1 MGKLL
6 SMTGYGSA
14 KGSVEGQEITV
25 ELKSV
30 NNRYLDC
37 SVRLPRN
44 FLFAE
49 DTVKQAVSAGVSRG
63 KVDVF
68 VSAQASQDSG
78 TVVSV
83 NEELARG
90 YRDAVAHIAE
100 TLGLESGLNAFSLA
114 RFPDVLTVERRELD
128 KDKAA
133 AALSEITAKAVEEFN
148 AMREREGERLRRDML
163 GKLETIEGL
172 VSVVEE
178 RSPQTVKE
186 YRERLEARLRD
197 ILADR
202 SLDEQRVITEAAI
215 FADRAAVDEITR
227 KSIDDPMCIGYF
239 IDNELAFGGIVKAVF
254 GAEPDQPA
262 KLEFVKDLKAKYG
275 TIEALN
281 KVWDTSYADWDGLLQ
296 SKAMPEGK
304 GFRKDADA
312 FNNKFIE
319 RYFELSRKGIKSLAP
334 HRLYLGCRFVGFRH
348 AEAVRRI
355 AAKYSDVISINSYHN
370 SIANVSPDQ
379 FFGKPMLI
387 GEFHFGTY
395 DRGMFAPSLCPVGT
409 QQERATSYMR
419 FVQGALTQPHLV
431 GTHYFQFRDQ
441 PLTGRWDGE
450 GYQIGFVDVADTP
463 YRELCESA
471 RETGEH
477 MYQYRLNGKAVN
489 DMK

>member
-14 KGSVEGQEITV
+14 KGSVEGQEIAV

-37 SVRLPRN
+37 SIRLPRN

-90 YRDAVAHIAE
+90 YRDAVARIAE

-114 RFPDVLTVERRELD
+114 RFPDVLTVERCELD

-133 AALSEITAKAVEEFN
+133 AALSDITAKAVEEFN

-215 FADRAAVDEITR
+215 FADRTAVDEETVRLRSHIAQFRTMLEEGSPIGR
-227 KSIDDPMCIGYF
+227 KMDFLVQEFNRESNTIGSKCS
-239 IDNELAFGGIVKAVF
+239 DASLAKVV
-254 GAEPDQPA
+254 
-262 KLEFVKDLKAKYG
+262 VDLKSE
-275 TIEALN
+275 IE
-281 KVWDTSYADWDGLLQ
+281 KIREQLQ
-296 SKAMPEGK
+296 
-304 GFRKDADA
+304 
-312 FNNKFIE
+312 
-319 RYFELSRKGIKSLAP
+319 
-334 HRLYLGCRFVGFRH
+334 
-348 AEAVRRI
+348 
-355 AAKYSDVISINSYHN
+355 
-370 SIANVSPDQ
+370 NV
-379 FFGKPMLI
+379 
-387 GEFHFGTY
+387 E
-395 DRGMFAPSLCPVGT
+395 
-409 QQERATSYMR
+409 
-419 FVQGALTQPHLV
+419 
-431 GTHYFQFRDQ
+431 
-441 PLTGRWDGE
+441 
-450 GYQIGFVDVADTP
+450 
-463 YRELCESA
+463 
-471 RETGEH
+471 
-477 MYQYRLNGKAVN
+477 
-489 DMK
+489 

>member
-90 YRDAVAHIAE
+90 YRDAVARIAE

-215 FADRAAVDEITR
+215 FADRTAVDEETVRLRSHIAQFRTMLEEGSPIGR
-227 KSIDDPMCIGYF
+227 KMDFLVQEFNRESNTIGSKCS
-239 IDNELAFGGIVKAVF
+239 DTSLAKVV
-254 GAEPDQPA
+254 
-262 KLEFVKDLKAKYG
+262 VDLKSE
-275 TIEALN
+275 IE
-281 KVWDTSYADWDGLLQ
+281 KIREQLQ
-296 SKAMPEGK
+296 
-304 GFRKDADA
+304 
-312 FNNKFIE
+312 
-319 RYFELSRKGIKSLAP
+319 
-334 HRLYLGCRFVGFRH
+334 
-348 AEAVRRI
+348 
-355 AAKYSDVISINSYHN
+355 
-370 SIANVSPDQ
+370 NV
-379 FFGKPMLI
+379 
-387 GEFHFGTY
+387 E
-395 DRGMFAPSLCPVGT
+395 
-409 QQERATSYMR
+409 
-419 FVQGALTQPHLV
+419 
-431 GTHYFQFRDQ
+431 
-441 PLTGRWDGE
+441 
-450 GYQIGFVDVADTP
+450 
-463 YRELCESA
+463 
-471 RETGEH
+471 
-477 MYQYRLNGKAVN
+477 
-489 DMK
+489 

>member
-90 YRDAVAHIAE
+90 YRDAVARIAE

-114 RFPDVLTVERRELD
+114 RFPDVLTVERRELN

-148 AMREREGERLRRDML
+148 DMREREGERLRRDML

-215 FADRAAVDEITR
+215 FADRTAVDEETVRLRSHIAQFRTMLEEGSPIGR
-227 KSIDDPMCIGYF
+227 KMDFLVQEFNRESNTIGSKCS
-239 IDNELAFGGIVKAVF
+239 DASLAKVV
-254 GAEPDQPA
+254 
-262 KLEFVKDLKAKYG
+262 VDLKSE
-275 TIEALN
+275 IE
-281 KVWDTSYADWDGLLQ
+281 KIREQLQ
-296 SKAMPEGK
+296 
-304 GFRKDADA
+304 
-312 FNNKFIE
+312 
-319 RYFELSRKGIKSLAP
+319 
-334 HRLYLGCRFVGFRH
+334 
-348 AEAVRRI
+348 
-355 AAKYSDVISINSYHN
+355 
-370 SIANVSPDQ
+370 NV
-379 FFGKPMLI
+379 
-387 GEFHFGTY
+387 E
-395 DRGMFAPSLCPVGT
+395 
-409 QQERATSYMR
+409 
-419 FVQGALTQPHLV
+419 
-431 GTHYFQFRDQ
+431 
-441 PLTGRWDGE
+441 
-450 GYQIGFVDVADTP
+450 
-463 YRELCESA
+463 
-471 RETGEH
+471 
-477 MYQYRLNGKAVN
+477 
-489 DMK
+489 

>member
-90 YRDAVAHIAE
+90 YRDAVARIAE

-114 RFPDVLTVERRELD
+114 RFPDVLTVERRELN

-215 FADRAAVDEITR
+215 FADRTAVDEETVRLRSHIAQFRTMLEEGSPIGR
-227 KSIDDPMCIGYF
+227 KMDFLVQEFNRESNTIGSKCS
-239 IDNELAFGGIVKAVF
+239 DASLA
-254 GAEPDQPA
+254 
-262 KLEFVKDLKAKYG
+262 
-275 TIEALN
+275 
-281 KVWDTSYADWDGLLQ
+281 KVVVDLQ
-296 SKAMPEGK
+296 SE
-304 GFRKDADA
+304 
-312 FNNKFIE
+312 IE
-319 RYFELSRKGIKSLAP
+319 KIREQLQ
-334 HRLYLGCRFVGFRH
+334 
-348 AEAVRRI
+348 
-355 AAKYSDVISINSYHN
+355 
-370 SIANVSPDQ
+370 NV
-379 FFGKPMLI
+379 
-387 GEFHFGTY
+387 E
-395 DRGMFAPSLCPVGT
+395 
-409 QQERATSYMR
+409 
-419 FVQGALTQPHLV
+419 
-431 GTHYFQFRDQ
+431 
-441 PLTGRWDGE
+441 
-450 GYQIGFVDVADTP
+450 
-463 YRELCESA
+463 
-471 RETGEH
+471 
-477 MYQYRLNGKAVN
+477 
-489 DMK
+489 

>member
-90 YRDAVAHIAE
+90 YRDAVARIAE

-172 VSVVEE
+172 VFVVEE

-215 FADRAAVDEITR
+215 FADRTAVDEETVRLRSHIAQFRTMLEEGSPIGR
-227 KSIDDPMCIGYF
+227 KMDFLVQEFNRESNTIGSKCS
-239 IDNELAFGGIVKAVF
+239 DASLAKVV
-254 GAEPDQPA
+254 
-262 KLEFVKDLKAKYG
+262 VDLKSE
-275 TIEALN
+275 IE
-281 KVWDTSYADWDGLLQ
+281 KIREQLQ
-296 SKAMPEGK
+296 
-304 GFRKDADA
+304 
-312 FNNKFIE
+312 
-319 RYFELSRKGIKSLAP
+319 
-334 HRLYLGCRFVGFRH
+334 
-348 AEAVRRI
+348 
-355 AAKYSDVISINSYHN
+355 
-370 SIANVSPDQ
+370 NV
-379 FFGKPMLI
+379 
-387 GEFHFGTY
+387 E
-395 DRGMFAPSLCPVGT
+395 
-409 QQERATSYMR
+409 
-419 FVQGALTQPHLV
+419 
-431 GTHYFQFRDQ
+431 
-441 PLTGRWDGE
+441 
-450 GYQIGFVDVADTP
+450 
-463 YRELCESA
+463 
-471 RETGEH
+471 
-477 MYQYRLNGKAVN
+477 
-489 DMK
+489 

>member
-90 YRDAVAHIAE
+90 YRDAVARIAG

-215 FADRAAVDEITR
+215 FADRTAVDEETVRLRSHIAQFRTMLEEGSPIGR
-227 KSIDDPMCIGYF
+227 KMDFLVQEFNRESNTIGSKCS
-239 IDNELAFGGIVKAVF
+239 DASLAKVV
-254 GAEPDQPA
+254 
-262 KLEFVKDLKAKYG
+262 VDLKSE
-275 TIEALN
+275 IE
-281 KVWDTSYADWDGLLQ
+281 KIREQLQ
-296 SKAMPEGK
+296 
-304 GFRKDADA
+304 
-312 FNNKFIE
+312 
-319 RYFELSRKGIKSLAP
+319 
-334 HRLYLGCRFVGFRH
+334 
-348 AEAVRRI
+348 
-355 AAKYSDVISINSYHN
+355 
-370 SIANVSPDQ
+370 NV
-379 FFGKPMLI
+379 
-387 GEFHFGTY
+387 E
-395 DRGMFAPSLCPVGT
+395 
-409 QQERATSYMR
+409 
-419 FVQGALTQPHLV
+419 
-431 GTHYFQFRDQ
+431 
-441 PLTGRWDGE
+441 
-450 GYQIGFVDVADTP
+450 
-463 YRELCESA
+463 
-471 RETGEH
+471 
-477 MYQYRLNGKAVN
+477 
-489 DMK
+489 

>member
-49 DTVKQAVSAGVSRG
+49 DAVKQAVSADVSRG

-148 AMREREGERLRRDML
+148 AMREREGERLRRDMI

-215 FADRAAVDEITR
+215 FADRTAVDEETVRLRSHIAQFRTMLEEGSPIGR
-227 KSIDDPMCIGYF
+227 KMDFLVQEFNRESNTIGSKCS
-239 IDNELAFGGIVKAVF
+239 DASLAKVV
-254 GAEPDQPA
+254 
-262 KLEFVKDLKAKYG
+262 VDLKSE
-275 TIEALN
+275 IE
-281 KVWDTSYADWDGLLQ
+281 KIREQLQ
-296 SKAMPEGK
+296 
-304 GFRKDADA
+304 
-312 FNNKFIE
+312 
-319 RYFELSRKGIKSLAP
+319 
-334 HRLYLGCRFVGFRH
+334 
-348 AEAVRRI
+348 
-355 AAKYSDVISINSYHN
+355 
-370 SIANVSPDQ
+370 NV
-379 FFGKPMLI
+379 
-387 GEFHFGTY
+387 E
-395 DRGMFAPSLCPVGT
+395 
-409 QQERATSYMR
+409 
-419 FVQGALTQPHLV
+419 
-431 GTHYFQFRDQ
+431 
-441 PLTGRWDGE
+441 
-450 GYQIGFVDVADTP
+450 
-463 YRELCESA
+463 
-471 RETGEH
+471 
-477 MYQYRLNGKAVN
+477 
-489 DMK
+489 

>member
-215 FADRAAVDEITR
+215 FADRTAVDEETVRLRSHIAQFRTMLEEGSPIGR
-227 KSIDDPMCIGYF
+227 KMDFLVQEFNRESNTIGSKCS
-239 IDNELAFGGIVKAVF
+239 DASLAKVV
-254 GAEPDQPA
+254 
-262 KLEFVKDLKAKYG
+262 VDLKSE
-275 TIEALN
+275 IE
-281 KVWDTSYADWDGLLQ
+281 K
-296 SKAMPEGK
+296 
-304 GFRKDADA
+304 
-312 FNNKFIE
+312 I
-319 RYFELSRKGIKSLAP
+319 
-334 HRLYLGCRFVGFRH
+334 
-348 AEAVRRI
+348 
-355 AAKYSDVISINSYHN
+355 
-370 SIANVSPDQ
+370 
-379 FFGKPMLI
+379 
-387 GEFHFGTY
+387 
-395 DRGMFAPSLCPVGT
+395 
-409 QQERATSYMR
+409 
-419 FVQGALTQPHLV
+419 
-431 GTHYFQFRDQ
+431 
-441 PLTGRWDGE
+441 
-450 GYQIGFVDVADTP
+450 
-463 YRELCESA
+463 REQL
-471 RETGEH
+471 
-477 MYQYRLNGKAVN
+477 
-489 DMK
+489 

>member
-68 VSAQASQDSG
+68 VSAQASQDSE

-90 YRDAVAHIAE
+90 YRDAVARIAE

-133 AALSEITAKAVEEFN
+133 AALSEITVKAVEEFN

-215 FADRAAVDEITR
+215 FADRTAVDEETVRLRSHIAQFRTMLEEGSPIGR
-227 KSIDDPMCIGYF
+227 KMDFLVQEFNRESNTIGSKCS
-239 IDNELAFGGIVKAVF
+239 DASLAKVV
-254 GAEPDQPA
+254 
-262 KLEFVKDLKAKYG
+262 VDLKSE
-275 TIEALN
+275 IE
-281 KVWDTSYADWDGLLQ
+281 KIREQLQ
-296 SKAMPEGK
+296 
-304 GFRKDADA
+304 
-312 FNNKFIE
+312 
-319 RYFELSRKGIKSLAP
+319 
-334 HRLYLGCRFVGFRH
+334 
-348 AEAVRRI
+348 
-355 AAKYSDVISINSYHN
+355 
-370 SIANVSPDQ
+370 NV
-379 FFGKPMLI
+379 
-387 GEFHFGTY
+387 E
-395 DRGMFAPSLCPVGT
+395 
-409 QQERATSYMR
+409 
-419 FVQGALTQPHLV
+419 
-431 GTHYFQFRDQ
+431 
-441 PLTGRWDGE
+441 
-450 GYQIGFVDVADTP
+450 
-463 YRELCESA
+463 
-471 RETGEH
+471 
-477 MYQYRLNGKAVN
+477 
-489 DMK
+489 

>member
-83 NEELARG
+83 NEELAIG

-148 AMREREGERLRRDML
+148 AMREREGERLRRDMI

-172 VSVVEE
+172 VSVVEK

-215 FADRAAVDEITR
+215 FADRTAVDEETVRLRSHIAQFRTMLEEGSPIGR
-227 KSIDDPMCIGYF
+227 KMDFLVQEFNRESNTIGSKCS
-239 IDNELAFGGIVKAVF
+239 DASLAKVV
-254 GAEPDQPA
+254 
-262 KLEFVKDLKAKYG
+262 VDLKSE
-275 TIEALN
+275 IE
-281 KVWDTSYADWDGLLQ
+281 KIREQLQ
-296 SKAMPEGK
+296 
-304 GFRKDADA
+304 
-312 FNNKFIE
+312 
-319 RYFELSRKGIKSLAP
+319 
-334 HRLYLGCRFVGFRH
+334 
-348 AEAVRRI
+348 
-355 AAKYSDVISINSYHN
+355 
-370 SIANVSPDQ
+370 NV
-379 FFGKPMLI
+379 
-387 GEFHFGTY
+387 E
-395 DRGMFAPSLCPVGT
+395 
-409 QQERATSYMR
+409 
-419 FVQGALTQPHLV
+419 
-431 GTHYFQFRDQ
+431 
-441 PLTGRWDGE
+441 
-450 GYQIGFVDVADTP
+450 
-463 YRELCESA
+463 
-471 RETGEH
+471 
-477 MYQYRLNGKAVN
+477 
-489 DMK
+489 

>member
-37 SVRLPRN
+37 SIRLPRN

-90 YRDAVAHIAE
+90 YRDAVARIAE
-100 TLGLESGLNAFSLA
+100 MLGLESGLNAFSLA

-215 FADRAAVDEITR
+215 FADRTAVDEETVRLRSHIAQFRTMLEEGSPIGR
-227 KSIDDPMCIGYF
+227 KMDFLVQEFNRESNTIGSKCSAAS
-239 IDNELAFGGIVKAVF
+239 LAKVV
-254 GAEPDQPA
+254 
-262 KLEFVKDLKAKYG
+262 VDLKSE
-275 TIEALN
+275 IE
-281 KVWDTSYADWDGLLQ
+281 KIREQLQ
-296 SKAMPEGK
+296 
-304 GFRKDADA
+304 
-312 FNNKFIE
+312 
-319 RYFELSRKGIKSLAP
+319 
-334 HRLYLGCRFVGFRH
+334 
-348 AEAVRRI
+348 
-355 AAKYSDVISINSYHN
+355 
-370 SIANVSPDQ
+370 NV
-379 FFGKPMLI
+379 
-387 GEFHFGTY
+387 E
-395 DRGMFAPSLCPVGT
+395 
-409 QQERATSYMR
+409 
-419 FVQGALTQPHLV
+419 
-431 GTHYFQFRDQ
+431 
-441 PLTGRWDGE
+441 
-450 GYQIGFVDVADTP
+450 
-463 YRELCESA
+463 
-471 RETGEH
+471 
-477 MYQYRLNGKAVN
+477 
-489 DMK
+489 

>member
-68 VSAQASQDSG
+68 VSAQASQESG

-90 YRDAVAHIAE
+90 YRDAVARIAE

-215 FADRAAVDEITR
+215 FTDRTAVDEETVRLRSHIAQFRTMLEEGSPIGR
-227 KSIDDPMCIGYF
+227 KMDFLVQEFNRESNTIGSKCS
-239 IDNELAFGGIVKAVF
+239 DASLAKVV
-254 GAEPDQPA
+254 
-262 KLEFVKDLKAKYG
+262 VDLKSE
-275 TIEALN
+275 IE
-281 KVWDTSYADWDGLLQ
+281 KIREQLQ
-296 SKAMPEGK
+296 
-304 GFRKDADA
+304 
-312 FNNKFIE
+312 
-319 RYFELSRKGIKSLAP
+319 
-334 HRLYLGCRFVGFRH
+334 
-348 AEAVRRI
+348 
-355 AAKYSDVISINSYHN
+355 
-370 SIANVSPDQ
+370 NV
-379 FFGKPMLI
+379 
-387 GEFHFGTY
+387 E
-395 DRGMFAPSLCPVGT
+395 
-409 QQERATSYMR
+409 
-419 FVQGALTQPHLV
+419 
-431 GTHYFQFRDQ
+431 
-441 PLTGRWDGE
+441 
-450 GYQIGFVDVADTP
+450 
-463 YRELCESA
+463 
-471 RETGEH
+471 
-477 MYQYRLNGKAVN
+477 
-489 DMK
+489 

>member
-90 YRDAVAHIAE
+90 YHDAVARIAE

-215 FADRAAVDEITR
+215 FADRTAVDEETVRLRSHIAQFRTMLEEGSPIGR
-227 KSIDDPMCIGYF
+227 KMDFLVQEFNRESNTIGSKCS
-239 IDNELAFGGIVKAVF
+239 DASLAKVV
-254 GAEPDQPA
+254 
-262 KLEFVKDLKAKYG
+262 VDLKSE
-275 TIEALN
+275 IE
-281 KVWDTSYADWDGLLQ
+281 KIREQLQ
-296 SKAMPEGK
+296 
-304 GFRKDADA
+304 
-312 FNNKFIE
+312 
-319 RYFELSRKGIKSLAP
+319 
-334 HRLYLGCRFVGFRH
+334 
-348 AEAVRRI
+348 
-355 AAKYSDVISINSYHN
+355 
-370 SIANVSPDQ
+370 NV
-379 FFGKPMLI
+379 
-387 GEFHFGTY
+387 E
-395 DRGMFAPSLCPVGT
+395 
-409 QQERATSYMR
+409 
-419 FVQGALTQPHLV
+419 
-431 GTHYFQFRDQ
+431 
-441 PLTGRWDGE
+441 
-450 GYQIGFVDVADTP
+450 
-463 YRELCESA
+463 
-471 RETGEH
+471 
-477 MYQYRLNGKAVN
+477 
-489 DMK
+489 

>member
-1 MGKLL
+1 MVK
-6 SMTGYGSA
+6 SMTGYGRA
-14 KGSVEGQEITV
+14 EETVNGCTITV
-25 ELKSV
+25 ELRSV

-90 YRDAVAHIAE
+90 YRDAVARIAE
-100 TLGLESGLNAFSLA
+100 TLGLEIGLNAFSLA

-215 FADRAAVDEITR
+215 FADRTAVDEETVRLRSHIAQFRTMLEEGSPIGR
-227 KSIDDPMCIGYF
+227 KMDFLVQEFNRESNTIGSKCS
-239 IDNELAFGGIVKAVF
+239 DASLAKVV
-254 GAEPDQPA
+254 
-262 KLEFVKDLKAKYG
+262 VDLKSE
-275 TIEALN
+275 IE
-281 KVWDTSYADWDGLLQ
+281 KIREQLQ
-296 SKAMPEGK
+296 
-304 GFRKDADA
+304 
-312 FNNKFIE
+312 
-319 RYFELSRKGIKSLAP
+319 
-334 HRLYLGCRFVGFRH
+334 
-348 AEAVRRI
+348 
-355 AAKYSDVISINSYHN
+355 
-370 SIANVSPDQ
+370 NV
-379 FFGKPMLI
+379 
-387 GEFHFGTY
+387 E
-395 DRGMFAPSLCPVGT
+395 
-409 QQERATSYMR
+409 
-419 FVQGALTQPHLV
+419 
-431 GTHYFQFRDQ
+431 
-441 PLTGRWDGE
+441 
-450 GYQIGFVDVADTP
+450 
-463 YRELCESA
+463 
-471 RETGEH
+471 
-477 MYQYRLNGKAVN
+477 
-489 DMK
+489 

>member
-90 YRDAVAHIAE
+90 YRDAVARIAE

-186 YRERLEARLRD
+186 YRERLESRLRD

-215 FADRAAVDEITR
+215 FADRTAVDEETVRLRSHIAQFRTMLEEGSPIGR
-227 KSIDDPMCIGYF
+227 KMDFLVQEFNRESNTIGSKCS
-239 IDNELAFGGIVKAVF
+239 DASLAKVV
-254 GAEPDQPA
+254 
-262 KLEFVKDLKAKYG
+262 VDLKSE
-275 TIEALN
+275 IE
-281 KVWDTSYADWDGLLQ
+281 KIREQLQ
-296 SKAMPEGK
+296 
-304 GFRKDADA
+304 
-312 FNNKFIE
+312 
-319 RYFELSRKGIKSLAP
+319 
-334 HRLYLGCRFVGFRH
+334 
-348 AEAVRRI
+348 
-355 AAKYSDVISINSYHN
+355 
-370 SIANVSPDQ
+370 NV
-379 FFGKPMLI
+379 
-387 GEFHFGTY
+387 E
-395 DRGMFAPSLCPVGT
+395 
-409 QQERATSYMR
+409 
-419 FVQGALTQPHLV
+419 
-431 GTHYFQFRDQ
+431 
-441 PLTGRWDGE
+441 
-450 GYQIGFVDVADTP
+450 
-463 YRELCESA
+463 
-471 RETGEH
+471 
-477 MYQYRLNGKAVN
+477 
-489 DMK
+489 

>member
-83 NEELARG
+83 NEDLARG
-90 YRDAVAHIAE
+90 YRDAVSHIAE
-100 TLGLESGLNAFSLA
+100 TLGLESGLNAFNIA

-215 FADRAAVDEITR
+215 FADRTAVDEETVRLRSHIAQFRTMLEEGSPIGR
-227 KSIDDPMCIGYF
+227 KMDFLVQEFNRESNTIGSKCS
-239 IDNELAFGGIVKAVF
+239 DASLAKVV
-254 GAEPDQPA
+254 
-262 KLEFVKDLKAKYG
+262 VDLKSE
-275 TIEALN
+275 IE
-281 KVWDTSYADWDGLLQ
+281 KIREQLQ
-296 SKAMPEGK
+296 
-304 GFRKDADA
+304 
-312 FNNKFIE
+312 
-319 RYFELSRKGIKSLAP
+319 
-334 HRLYLGCRFVGFRH
+334 
-348 AEAVRRI
+348 
-355 AAKYSDVISINSYHN
+355 
-370 SIANVSPDQ
+370 NV
-379 FFGKPMLI
+379 
-387 GEFHFGTY
+387 E
-395 DRGMFAPSLCPVGT
+395 
-409 QQERATSYMR
+409 
-419 FVQGALTQPHLV
+419 
-431 GTHYFQFRDQ
+431 
-441 PLTGRWDGE
+441 
-450 GYQIGFVDVADTP
+450 
-463 YRELCESA
+463 
-471 RETGEH
+471 
-477 MYQYRLNGKAVN
+477 
-489 DMK
+489 

>member
-90 YRDAVAHIAE
+90 YRDAVARIAE

-215 FADRAAVDEITR
+215 FADRTAVDEETVRLRSHIAQFRTMLEEGSPIGR
-227 KSIDDPMCIGYF
+227 KMDFLVQEFNRESNTIGSKCS
-239 IDNELAFGGIVKAVF
+239 DASLAKVV
-254 GAEPDQPA
+254 
-262 KLEFVKDLKAKYG
+262 VDLKSE
-275 TIEALN
+275 IE
-281 KVWDTSYADWDGLLQ
+281 KIREQLQ
-296 SKAMPEGK
+296 
-304 GFRKDADA
+304 
-312 FNNKFIE
+312 
-319 RYFELSRKGIKSLAP
+319 
-334 HRLYLGCRFVGFRH
+334 
-348 AEAVRRI
+348 
-355 AAKYSDVISINSYHN
+355 
-370 SIANVSPDQ
+370 NVD
-379 FFGKPMLI
+379 
-387 GEFHFGTY
+387 
-395 DRGMFAPSLCPVGT
+395 
-409 QQERATSYMR
+409 
-419 FVQGALTQPHLV
+419 
-431 GTHYFQFRDQ
+431 
-441 PLTGRWDGE
+441 
-450 GYQIGFVDVADTP
+450 
-463 YRELCESA
+463 
-471 RETGEH
+471 
-477 MYQYRLNGKAVN
+477 
-489 DMK
+489 

>member
-37 SVRLPRN
+37 SVKLPRN

-83 NEELARG
+83 YEELARG
-90 YRDAVAHIAE
+90 YRDAVARIAE
-100 TLGLESGLNAFSLA
+100 TLGLESGLSAFSLA

-215 FADRAAVDEITR
+215 FADRTAVDEETVRLRSHIAQFRTMLEEGSPIGR
-227 KSIDDPMCIGYF
+227 KMDFLVQEFNRESNTIGSKCS
-239 IDNELAFGGIVKAVF
+239 DASLAKVV
-254 GAEPDQPA
+254 
-262 KLEFVKDLKAKYG
+262 VDLKSE
-275 TIEALN
+275 IE
-281 KVWDTSYADWDGLLQ
+281 KIREQLQ
-296 SKAMPEGK
+296 
-304 GFRKDADA
+304 
-312 FNNKFIE
+312 
-319 RYFELSRKGIKSLAP
+319 
-334 HRLYLGCRFVGFRH
+334 
-348 AEAVRRI
+348 
-355 AAKYSDVISINSYHN
+355 
-370 SIANVSPDQ
+370 NV
-379 FFGKPMLI
+379 
-387 GEFHFGTY
+387 E
-395 DRGMFAPSLCPVGT
+395 
-409 QQERATSYMR
+409 
-419 FVQGALTQPHLV
+419 
-431 GTHYFQFRDQ
+431 
-441 PLTGRWDGE
+441 
-450 GYQIGFVDVADTP
+450 
-463 YRELCESA
+463 
-471 RETGEH
+471 
-477 MYQYRLNGKAVN
+477 
-489 DMK
+489 

>member
-215 FADRAAVDEITR
+215 FADRTAVDEETVRLRSHIAQFRTMLEEGSPIGR
-227 KSIDDPMCIGYF
+227 KMDFLVQEFNRESNTIGSKCS
-239 IDNELAFGGIVKAVF
+239 DASLAKVV
-254 GAEPDQPA
+254 
-262 KLEFVKDLKAKYG
+262 VDLKSE
-275 TIEALN
+275 IE
-281 KVWDTSYADWDGLLQ
+281 KIREQLQ
-296 SKAMPEGK
+296 
-304 GFRKDADA
+304 
-312 FNNKFIE
+312 
-319 RYFELSRKGIKSLAP
+319 
-334 HRLYLGCRFVGFRH
+334 
-348 AEAVRRI
+348 
-355 AAKYSDVISINSYHN
+355 
-370 SIANVSPDQ
+370 NVD
-379 FFGKPMLI
+379 
-387 GEFHFGTY
+387 
-395 DRGMFAPSLCPVGT
+395 
-409 QQERATSYMR
+409 
-419 FVQGALTQPHLV
+419 
-431 GTHYFQFRDQ
+431 
-441 PLTGRWDGE
+441 
-450 GYQIGFVDVADTP
+450 
-463 YRELCESA
+463 
-471 RETGEH
+471 
-477 MYQYRLNGKAVN
+477 
-489 DMK
+489 

>member
-49 DTVKQAVSAGVSRG
+49 DSVKQAVSAGVSRG

-90 YRDAVAHIAE
+90 YRDAVARIAE

-215 FADRAAVDEITR
+215 FADRTAVDEETVRLRSHIAQFRTMLEEGSPIGR
-227 KSIDDPMCIGYF
+227 KMDFLVQEFNRESNTIGSKCS
-239 IDNELAFGGIVKAVF
+239 DASLAKVV
-254 GAEPDQPA
+254 
-262 KLEFVKDLKAKYG
+262 VDLKSE
-275 TIEALN
+275 IE
-281 KVWDTSYADWDGLLQ
+281 KIREQLQ
-296 SKAMPEGK
+296 
-304 GFRKDADA
+304 
-312 FNNKFIE
+312 
-319 RYFELSRKGIKSLAP
+319 
-334 HRLYLGCRFVGFRH
+334 
-348 AEAVRRI
+348 
-355 AAKYSDVISINSYHN
+355 
-370 SIANVSPDQ
+370 NV
-379 FFGKPMLI
+379 
-387 GEFHFGTY
+387 E
-395 DRGMFAPSLCPVGT
+395 
-409 QQERATSYMR
+409 
-419 FVQGALTQPHLV
+419 
-431 GTHYFQFRDQ
+431 
-441 PLTGRWDGE
+441 
-450 GYQIGFVDVADTP
+450 
-463 YRELCESA
+463 
-471 RETGEH
+471 
-477 MYQYRLNGKAVN
+477 
-489 DMK
+489 

>member
-83 NEELARG
+83 NEDLARG
-90 YRDAVAHIAE
+90 YRDAVARIAE

-215 FADRAAVDEITR
+215 FADRTAVDEETVRLRSHIAQFRTMLEEGSPIGR
-227 KSIDDPMCIGYF
+227 KMDFLVQEFNRESNTIGSKCS
-239 IDNELAFGGIVKAVF
+239 DASLAKVV
-254 GAEPDQPA
+254 
-262 KLEFVKDLKAKYG
+262 VDLKSE
-275 TIEALN
+275 IE
-281 KVWDTSYADWDGLLQ
+281 KIREQLQ
-296 SKAMPEGK
+296 
-304 GFRKDADA
+304 
-312 FNNKFIE
+312 
-319 RYFELSRKGIKSLAP
+319 
-334 HRLYLGCRFVGFRH
+334 
-348 AEAVRRI
+348 
-355 AAKYSDVISINSYHN
+355 
-370 SIANVSPDQ
+370 NV
-379 FFGKPMLI
+379 
-387 GEFHFGTY
+387 E
-395 DRGMFAPSLCPVGT
+395 
-409 QQERATSYMR
+409 
-419 FVQGALTQPHLV
+419 
-431 GTHYFQFRDQ
+431 
-441 PLTGRWDGE
+441 
-450 GYQIGFVDVADTP
+450 
-463 YRELCESA
+463 
-471 RETGEH
+471 
-477 MYQYRLNGKAVN
+477 
-489 DMK
+489 

>member
-90 YRDAVAHIAE
+90 YRDAVARIAE

-215 FADRAAVDEITR
+215 FADRTAVDEETVRLRSHIAQFRTMLEEGSPIGR
-227 KSIDDPMCIGYF
+227 KMDF
-239 IDNELAFGGIVKAVF
+239 LV
-254 GAEPDQPA
+254 Q
-262 KLEFVKDLKAKYG
+262 EFNR
-275 TIEALN
+275 ESN
-281 KVWDTSYADWDGLLQ
+281 HPS
-296 SKAMPEGK
+296 
-304 GFRKDADA
+304 
-312 FNNKFIE
+312 
-319 RYFELSRKGIKSLAP
+319 
-334 HRLYLGCRFVGFRH
+334 
-348 AEAVRRI
+348 
-355 AAKYSDVISINSYHN
+355 
-370 SIANVSPDQ
+370 
-379 FFGKPMLI
+379 
-387 GEFHFGTY
+387 
-395 DRGMFAPSLCPVGT
+395 APSA
-409 QQERATSYMR
+409 AT
-419 FVQGALTQPHLV
+419 HLSP
-431 GTHYFQFRDQ
+431 RSWSISN
-441 PLTGRWDGE
+441 PRS
-450 GYQIGFVDVADTP
+450 
-463 YRELCESA
+463 RRSA
-471 RETGEH
+471 SSCRTWNEV
-477 MYQYRLNGKAVN
+477 RI
-489 DMK
+489 

>member
-49 DTVKQAVSAGVSRG
+49 DAVKQAVSAGVSRG

-90 YRDAVAHIAE
+90 YRDAIARIAE
-100 TLGLESGLNAFSLA
+100 TLGLESGINAFSLA
-114 RFPDVLTVERRELD
+114 RFPDVLTVERHELD

-148 AMREREGERLRRDML
+148 TMREREGERLRRDML
-163 GKLETIEGL
+163 GKLETIEEL

-215 FADRAAVDEITR
+215 FADRTAVDEETVRLRSHIAQFRTMLEEGSPIGR
-227 KSIDDPMCIGYF
+227 KMDFLVQEFNRESNTIGSKCS
-239 IDNELAFGGIVKAVF
+239 DASLAKVV
-254 GAEPDQPA
+254 
-262 KLEFVKDLKAKYG
+262 VDLKSE
-275 TIEALN
+275 IE
-281 KVWDTSYADWDGLLQ
+281 KIREQLQ
-296 SKAMPEGK
+296 
-304 GFRKDADA
+304 
-312 FNNKFIE
+312 
-319 RYFELSRKGIKSLAP
+319 
-334 HRLYLGCRFVGFRH
+334 
-348 AEAVRRI
+348 
-355 AAKYSDVISINSYHN
+355 
-370 SIANVSPDQ
+370 NV
-379 FFGKPMLI
+379 
-387 GEFHFGTY
+387 E
-395 DRGMFAPSLCPVGT
+395 
-409 QQERATSYMR
+409 
-419 FVQGALTQPHLV
+419 
-431 GTHYFQFRDQ
+431 
-441 PLTGRWDGE
+441 
-450 GYQIGFVDVADTP
+450 
-463 YRELCESA
+463 
-471 RETGEH
+471 
-477 MYQYRLNGKAVN
+477 
-489 DMK
+489 

>member
-90 YRDAVAHIAE
+90 YRDAVARIAE

-163 GKLETIEGL
+163 GKLETIAGL
-172 VSVVEE
+172 VSVEEE

-215 FADRAAVDEITR
+215 FADRTAVDEETVRLRSHIAQFRTMLEEGSPIGR
-227 KSIDDPMCIGYF
+227 KMDFLVQEFNRESNTIGSKCS
-239 IDNELAFGGIVKAVF
+239 DASLAKVV
-254 GAEPDQPA
+254 
-262 KLEFVKDLKAKYG
+262 VDLKSE
-275 TIEALN
+275 IE
-281 KVWDTSYADWDGLLQ
+281 KIREQLQ
-296 SKAMPEGK
+296 
-304 GFRKDADA
+304 
-312 FNNKFIE
+312 
-319 RYFELSRKGIKSLAP
+319 
-334 HRLYLGCRFVGFRH
+334 
-348 AEAVRRI
+348 
-355 AAKYSDVISINSYHN
+355 
-370 SIANVSPDQ
+370 NV
-379 FFGKPMLI
+379 
-387 GEFHFGTY
+387 E
-395 DRGMFAPSLCPVGT
+395 
-409 QQERATSYMR
+409 
-419 FVQGALTQPHLV
+419 
-431 GTHYFQFRDQ
+431 
-441 PLTGRWDGE
+441 
-450 GYQIGFVDVADTP
+450 
-463 YRELCESA
+463 
-471 RETGEH
+471 
-477 MYQYRLNGKAVN
+477 
-489 DMK
+489 

>member
-133 AALSEITAKAVEEFN
+133 AALSDITAKAVEEFN

-215 FADRAAVDEITR
+215 FADRTAVDEETVRLRSHIAQFRTMLEEGSPIGRKMDFLVQEFNRESNTIGSKCQDINITR
-227 KSIDDPMCIGYF
+227 LVVELKS
-239 IDNELAFGGIVKAVF
+239 E
-254 GAEPDQPA
+254 
-262 KLEFVKDLKAKYG
+262 
-275 TIEALN
+275 IEKIREQIQN
-281 KVWDTSYADWDGLLQ
+281 
-296 SKAMPEGK
+296 
-304 GFRKDADA
+304 
-312 FNNKFIE
+312 IE
-319 RYFELSRKGIKSLAP
+319 
-334 HRLYLGCRFVGFRH
+334 
-348 AEAVRRI
+348 
-355 AAKYSDVISINSYHN
+355 
-370 SIANVSPDQ
+370 
-379 FFGKPMLI
+379 
-387 GEFHFGTY
+387 
-395 DRGMFAPSLCPVGT
+395 
-409 QQERATSYMR
+409 
-419 FVQGALTQPHLV
+419 
-431 GTHYFQFRDQ
+431 
-441 PLTGRWDGE
+441 
-450 GYQIGFVDVADTP
+450 
-463 YRELCESA
+463 
-471 RETGEH
+471 
-477 MYQYRLNGKAVN
+477 
-489 DMK
+489 

>member
-44 FLFAE
+44 FLFAD

-90 YRDAVAHIAE
+90 YRDAVARIAE

-163 GKLETIEGL
+163 GKLETIEEL

-215 FADRAAVDEITR
+215 FADRTAVDEETVRLRSHIAQFRTMLEEGSPIGR
-227 KSIDDPMCIGYF
+227 KMDFLVQEFNRESNTIGSKCS
-239 IDNELAFGGIVKAVF
+239 DASLAKVV
-254 GAEPDQPA
+254 
-262 KLEFVKDLKAKYG
+262 VDLKSE
-275 TIEALN
+275 IE
-281 KVWDTSYADWDGLLQ
+281 KIREQLQ
-296 SKAMPEGK
+296 
-304 GFRKDADA
+304 
-312 FNNKFIE
+312 
-319 RYFELSRKGIKSLAP
+319 
-334 HRLYLGCRFVGFRH
+334 
-348 AEAVRRI
+348 
-355 AAKYSDVISINSYHN
+355 
-370 SIANVSPDQ
+370 NV
-379 FFGKPMLI
+379 
-387 GEFHFGTY
+387 E
-395 DRGMFAPSLCPVGT
+395 
-409 QQERATSYMR
+409 
-419 FVQGALTQPHLV
+419 
-431 GTHYFQFRDQ
+431 
-441 PLTGRWDGE
+441 
-450 GYQIGFVDVADTP
+450 
-463 YRELCESA
+463 
-471 RETGEH
+471 
-477 MYQYRLNGKAVN
+477 
-489 DMK
+489 

>member
-49 DTVKQAVSAGVSRG
+49 DTIKQAVSAGVSRG

-90 YRDAVAHIAE
+90 YRDAVARIAE

-215 FADRAAVDEITR
+215 FADRTAVDEETVRLRSHIAQFRTR
-227 KSIDDPMCIGYF
+227 LEEGSPIGRKMDF
-239 IDNELAFGGIVKAVF
+239 LVQEFNRESNTIGSKCSDASLAKVV
-254 GAEPDQPA
+254 
-262 KLEFVKDLKAKYG
+262 VDLKSE
-275 TIEALN
+275 IE
-281 KVWDTSYADWDGLLQ
+281 KIREQLQ
-296 SKAMPEGK
+296 
-304 GFRKDADA
+304 
-312 FNNKFIE
+312 
-319 RYFELSRKGIKSLAP
+319 
-334 HRLYLGCRFVGFRH
+334 
-348 AEAVRRI
+348 
-355 AAKYSDVISINSYHN
+355 
-370 SIANVSPDQ
+370 NV
-379 FFGKPMLI
+379 
-387 GEFHFGTY
+387 E
-395 DRGMFAPSLCPVGT
+395 
-409 QQERATSYMR
+409 
-419 FVQGALTQPHLV
+419 
-431 GTHYFQFRDQ
+431 
-441 PLTGRWDGE
+441 
-450 GYQIGFVDVADTP
+450 
-463 YRELCESA
+463 
-471 RETGEH
+471 
-477 MYQYRLNGKAVN
+477 
-489 DMK
+489 

>member
-68 VSAQASQDSG
+68 VSAQASQESG

-90 YRDAVAHIAE
+90 YRDAVARIAE

-215 FADRAAVDEITR
+215 FADRTAVDEETVRLRSHIAQFRTMLEEGSPIGR
-227 KSIDDPMCIGYF
+227 KMDFLVQEFNRESNTIGSKCS
-239 IDNELAFGGIVKAVF
+239 DASLAKVV
-254 GAEPDQPA
+254 
-262 KLEFVKDLKAKYG
+262 VDLKSD
-275 TIEALN
+275 IEKLRAQ
-281 KVWDTSYADWDGLLQ
+281 LQ
-296 SKAMPEGK
+296 
-304 GFRKDADA
+304 
-312 FNNKFIE
+312 
-319 RYFELSRKGIKSLAP
+319 
-334 HRLYLGCRFVGFRH
+334 
-348 AEAVRRI
+348 
-355 AAKYSDVISINSYHN
+355 
-370 SIANVSPDQ
+370 NV
-379 FFGKPMLI
+379 
-387 GEFHFGTY
+387 E
-395 DRGMFAPSLCPVGT
+395 
-409 QQERATSYMR
+409 
-419 FVQGALTQPHLV
+419 
-431 GTHYFQFRDQ
+431 
-441 PLTGRWDGE
+441 
-450 GYQIGFVDVADTP
+450 
-463 YRELCESA
+463 
-471 RETGEH
+471 
-477 MYQYRLNGKAVN
+477 
-489 DMK
+489 